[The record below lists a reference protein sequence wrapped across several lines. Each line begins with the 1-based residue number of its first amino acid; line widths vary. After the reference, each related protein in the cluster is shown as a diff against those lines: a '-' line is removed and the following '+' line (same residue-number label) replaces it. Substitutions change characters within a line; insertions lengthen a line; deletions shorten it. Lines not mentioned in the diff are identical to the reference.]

1 MSRSNGDTYVTG
13 LATFIRTN
21 EKRLAKAY
29 GPHVHGSSAATSS
42 ALANLTN
49 AFASWTGLSGSISSQ
64 IRPVTLSITPHHL
77 VLASS
82 VVYLLIAQFYLLTRF
97 EELGLIPAGL
107 NNIRLEIIHS
117 EYNPTNYVSFLN
129 SQEQARRRGL
139 SDSDSASIRSVASVK
154 SVISG
159 MSSIWKSFGIGG
171 NKSEEAE
178 KLAIEAQ
185 LKYIYSAYG
194 PLFPTRV
201 YIEGSQNCL
210 PYDWHRIDVPN

>member
-1 MSRSNGDTYVTG
+1 
-13 LATFIRTN
+13 
-21 EKRLAKAY
+21 
-29 GPHVHGSSAATSS
+29 
-42 ALANLTN
+42 
-49 AFASWTGLSGSISSQ
+49 
-64 IRPVTLSITPHHL
+64 
-77 VLASS
+77 
-82 VVYLLIAQFYLLTRF
+82 LTRF
-97 EELGLIPAGL
+97 EELGLIPTGL

-154 SVISG
+154 SVMSG

-185 LKYIYSAYG
+185 LKYIYSAYISLLYTTDG
-194 PLFPTRV
+194 
-201 YIEGSQNCL
+201 
-210 PYDWHRIDVPN
+210 

>member
-1 MSRSNGDTYVTG
+1 
-13 LATFIRTN
+13 
-21 EKRLAKAY
+21 
-29 GPHVHGSSAATSS
+29 
-42 ALANLTN
+42 
-49 AFASWTGLSGSISSQ
+49 
-64 IRPVTLSITPHHL
+64 
-77 VLASS
+77 
-82 VVYLLIAQFYLLTRF
+82 
-97 EELGLIPAGL
+97 LIPSGL

-154 SVISG
+154 SVMSG

-185 LKYIYSAYG
+185 LKYIYSAYI
-194 PLFPTRV
+194 LSLS
-201 YIEGSQNCL
+201 IELIVDSRSFLHCDSPQ
-210 PYDWHRIDVPN
+210 IDEPN

>member
-1 MSRSNGDTYVTG
+1 M
-13 LATFIRTN
+13 
-21 EKRLAKAY
+21 
-29 GPHVHGSSAATSS
+29 
-42 ALANLTN
+42 
-49 AFASWTGLSGSISSQ
+49 
-64 IRPVTLSITPHHL
+64 
-77 VLASS
+77 
-82 VVYLLIAQFYLLTRF
+82 
-97 EELGLIPAGL
+97 IPSGL

-154 SVISG
+154 SVMSG

-185 LKYIYSAYG
+185 LKYIYSAYSLYWLRLTEIG
-194 PLFPTRV
+194 LQRSPR
-201 YIEGSQNCL
+201 C
-210 PYDWHRIDVPN
+210 DWLQIDEPS